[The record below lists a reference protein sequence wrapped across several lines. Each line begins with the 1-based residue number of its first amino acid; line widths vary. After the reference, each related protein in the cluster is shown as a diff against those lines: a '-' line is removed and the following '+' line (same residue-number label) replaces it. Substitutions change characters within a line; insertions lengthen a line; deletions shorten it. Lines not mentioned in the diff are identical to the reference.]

1 MDANN
6 LTLHDRVRT
15 RKFSLSKK
23 MSKRKSV
30 ENEKDGKRGKI
41 TSFFVSKERTEIGKF
56 MVRVVHTLPRDYQL
70 FDRSRDVKFAGLFK
84 ITSSRGNFQVCHS
97 LYSFGK
103 ATFSQK
109 EGRFSS
115 VCIVLLVTKQ

>member
-56 MVRVVHTLPRDYQL
+56 MVRVVHTLPHDYQL

-84 ITSSRGNFQVCHS
+84 ITSSRGNFR
-97 LYSFGK
+97 L
-103 ATFSQK
+103 SQP
-109 EGRFSS
+109 
-115 VCIVLLVTKQ
+115 L